1 MTNVAAE
8 FGLLAGLCRNPDL
21 YFDLQQH
28 LSIDDFTSK
37 PHRDYFIVLQRLLMN
52 STQQLVVTQPGLL
65 AEATTLGMR
74 DFYTT
79 CGDGEL
85 IEACLNHSATKEDT
99 LRSFAQVK
107 RESVKRNYHEMF
119 KQNIK
124 YLGETPDSTSDII
137 SKMDSGLIS
146 LGNKLQGVVSDE
158 IINLPERAHNIIM
171 DLAAR
176 PGELGVDI
184 GFPIWQRSIGGI
196 RNGAVT
202 FIAATAKA
210 GKSQIGARGAVELS
224 KYIPVLYCDSEL
236 NEISQSVRAFGMFS
250 EINYEILETGY
261 WKCDYQKILADGY
274 DKTFA
279 LQCKTARPIL
289 EDPKMWE
296 SFKKRELFYKKM
308 TGMTAREMIPFL
320 RRWVM
325 QHVGMDKD
333 SRSPRCLII
342 WDYIKLAR
350 IDEVQKMGV
359 GAHDILGDT
368 CSALHDFAE
377 EYNLPILAFGQ
388 TNRQIDKD
396 INMIAGAKKI
406 VELVDSVSL
415 WRRKDPDDL
424 VVDPNGTHEI
434 HQLVSRYGKGVSTY
448 INVQADLGIG
458 KFKEMGVANPRAS
471 VPQQG
476 QQQGS
481 GKWGAKKT
489 SGSSASSP
497 TQAPTS
503 KSNDDDDT

>member
-1 MTNVAAE
+1 MSNVAAE
-8 FGLLAGLCRNPDL
+8 FGLLAGLCRNPDT
-21 YFDLQQH
+21 YFDIQQY
-28 LSIDDFTSK
+28 LSIDDFTSRA
-37 PHRDYFIVLQRLLMN
+37 HRDFFIVLQRLLMN
-52 STQQLVVTQPGLL
+52 SQQQLVVTQQGLL
-65 AEATTLGMR
+65 AEASTLGLK
-74 DFYTT
+74 DFYTV

-85 IEACLNHSATKEDT
+85 IEACLTHTASKEDT
-99 LRSFAQVK
+99 MRSFSQVK
-107 RESVKRNYHEMF
+107 RESVKRQYNELC

-124 YLGETPDSTSDII
+124 YLGETADSTNDII
-137 SKMDSGLIS
+137 TKIDSGLIS

-158 IINLPERAHNIIM
+158 IINLPERAQNIIM

-261 WKCDYQKILADGY
+261 WKCDYHKILADGY

-458 KFKEMGVANPRAS
+458 KFKELGVANPRA
-471 VPQQG
+471 PAPAPAQQN
-476 QQQGS
+476 
-481 GKWGAKKT
+481 GKWGKKAT
-489 SGSSASSP
+489 GSSASSP
-497 TQAPTS
+497 TSAPAPAS
-503 KSNDDDDT
+503 GNNNDDDT